1 MTEVKLQQ
9 LEEAYQEAKRTFDE
23 VTDVVYEELPAL
35 FDSRIEFYSTFFCNM
50 TSLESKF
57 HGEMHKVSPSINMQ
71 LFRICINVVG

>member
-35 FDSRIEFYSTFFCNM
+35 FDR
-50 TSLESKF
+50 L
-57 HGEMHKVSPSINMQ
+57 INYY
-71 LFRICINVVG
+71 FN